1 MNTSGL
7 SDFLYRTLLENFP
20 YSFDDILSNI
30 KSWFVYDPKHPLL
43 FNSSLFL
50 GMFLVFYLVYI
61 FTKKHTYF
69 RTVYV
74 GLFSLFFYYKAGGEY
89 FILLVLSSALNYFLA
104 DQIYKRE
111 KQQRIKLC
119 FLVISI
125 IANLGFLG
133 YFKYTNF
140 LIDSFNHLFSGRLQ
154 FQDIILPIGISF
166 YTFQTMSYTIDV
178 YRNEI
183 APAKSFLDFTFF
195 VCFFPQLVAGPIV
208 RAKDFIPQIYQKITL
223 TKKETSFALFLIIG
237 GLLKKAVI
245 SDYIS
250 INFVDRIFDAPNS
263 YTPFENLMA
272 VYGYSL
278 QIYCDFSGYSDMAI
292 GLALL
297 MGFTLPENFRTPY
310 QSKNITE
317 FWHRWHISLS
327 TWLKDYLYIPLG
339 GNRQGSFC
347 GYLFPFA
354 FFAGALAW
362 AISQKSI
369 SSIPLIL
376 VLGSII
382 LLVFSILLSP
392 NKKKSL
398 RSHSNQLTTMLLG
411 GLWHGANLRF
421 IIWGA
426 LHGFALAL
434 HKSIREIFPE
444 KSDKNSFTSRRILPI
459 IYTFITV
466 HFVAFCWIFF
476 RAKDFSIAM
485 NVIENIGKVT
495 FDPHQWK
502 VIIEGYRNI
511 FLLLVIGFIWHF
523 FPAKWNLFLKNSF
536 EKTPL
541 IGKALI
547 LAFVFW
553 IVYATASTGPQPFIY
568 FQF

>member
-1 MNTSGL
+1 LNTSGL

-362 AISQKSI
+362 AILEKPI
-369 SSIPLIL
+369 SSIPLII

-382 LLVFSILLSP
+382 LLAYSILLSP
-392 NKKKSL
+392 NRKKSL

-411 GLWHGANLRF
+411 GLWHGASLRF

-434 HKSIREIFPE
+434 HKSFREIFPE

-459 IYTFITV
+459 IYTFITF

>member
-347 GYLFPFA
+347 GYLFPFV

-362 AISQKSI
+362 AISEKPI
-369 SSIPLIL
+369 SSIPLII
-376 VLGSII
+376 VLGGII
-382 LLVFSILLSP
+382 LLAYSILLSP
-392 NKKKSL
+392 NRKKSL

-411 GLWHGANLRF
+411 GLWHGASLRF

-434 HKSIREIFPE
+434 HKSFREIFPE

-459 IYTFITV
+459 IYTFITF